1 MVKLFP
7 RVEPGFKPRDLGYS
21 SYEALAQD
29 LAETLESLSDDND
42 GDGDCDEDEDDEE
55 DDEDENDE
63 DEVWVCDEDVDGNFI
78 DNAIEEV
85 KKNPIKTVRAILS
98 ILGLG

>member
-7 RVEPGFKPRDLGYS
+7 RVEPDFKPRDLGYS
-21 SYEALAQD
+21 NYKALAQD

-42 GDGDCDEDEDDEE
+42 VDADCDEEY
-55 DDEDENDE
+55 DEDEEYDDDTTYLDVVNE
-63 DEVWVCDEDVDGNFI
+63 DGGGDFI